1 VPATGELSKIRTNIA
16 ALNALNALSQINTK
30 LNITNLRLAT
40 GKRINSAAD
49 DPSGLSLANSLDL
62 RARKLGA
69 AINNIGDAQSVLSI
83 AESGVN
89 NINAVLSTIIE
100 KVSFALSDTQGVSER
115 SAIFQELNQLG
126 EEIDSLASQTQFN
139 GVVLLTAAT
148 LTLQT
153 GPDGP
158 NTNAFTLSHAF
169 TSAALGIA
177 SLTVATNA
185 LASMSLGSVN
195 AAITSVKVAL
205 QNVGALLERF
215 AIRAD
220 NLAVTKLNVT
230 AASSR
235 ILDADL
241 AAEQLESAKLQVLQ
255 QTATAQLASANA
267 APASILALFRG

>member
-1 VPATGELSKIRTNIA
+1 VPATGDLSKIRTNIA
-16 ALNALNALSQINTK
+16 ALNALNALSQINTRI
-30 LNITNLRLAT
+30 NVVNLRLAT

-49 DPSGLSLANSLDL
+49 DPSGLTLANSLDL

-83 AESGVN
+83 AESGIN
-89 NINAVLSTIIE
+89 NINGVLSTIVE
-100 KVSFALSDTQGVSER
+100 KISLALSDTQGASER

-126 EEIDSLASQTQFN
+126 EEIDSLSSQTQFN
-139 GVVLLTAAT
+139 SVVLLTAAT

-158 NTNAFTLSHAF
+158 NTNQFTLSHAF

-185 LASMSLGSVN
+185 LASTSLGSVN
-195 AAITSVKVAL
+195 AAIVSVKVAL

-215 AIRAD
+215 AIRAE

-235 ILDADL
+235 IVDADL
-241 AAEQLESAKLQVLQ
+241 AAEQLESSKLQVLQ
-255 QTATAQLASANA
+255 QTATAQLAAANA
-267 APASILALFRG
+267 APASILQLFRQ

>member
-1 VPATGELSKIRTNIA
+1 MPATGELSTIRTNIA
-16 ALNALNALSQINTK
+16 ALNALNALSQINAK

-40 GKRINSAAD
+40 GKRINSAGD
-49 DPSGLSLANSLDL
+49 DPSGLSLANTLDL

-69 AINNIGDAQSVLSI
+69 AVNAIGDANSVLSI
-83 AESGVN
+83 AESGIN
-89 NINAVLSTIIE
+89 NINSILSTIVE
-100 KVSFALSDTQGVSER
+100 KASLALSDTQGASER

-139 GVVLLTAAT
+139 GVVLLTASS
-148 LTLQT
+148 LTFQT
-153 GPDGP
+153 GPDA
-158 NTNAFTLSHAF
+158 TDTSRFTLSHAF

-195 AAITSVKVAL
+195 AAIASVKVAL

-215 AIRAD
+215 AIRAE

-235 ILDADL
+235 IVDADL
-241 AAEQLESAKLQVLQ
+241 AAEQLESSKLQVLQ
-255 QTATAQLASANA
+255 QTATAQLAAANA
-267 APASILALFRG
+267 APASILQLFRQ